1 MRLTAIKWATIV
13 KYWPY
18 FLGLCI
24 AALIISTFF
33 LKKIDGFVVTAADK
47 AKEAI
52 QNGLSPTVAPAPSP
66 AVAPAPSPSVVPAPS
81 PAVVPAPSPAV
92 APTPSLKPN
101 PLTTTVKE
109 VGVPLIFSPSKP
121 NAVTATVKEVDTPI
135 VYLPP
140 KQSCPTLS
148 PVAAAAAAAADARVA
163 ADTANAKVAAEA
175 ASKVIA
181 KNILNLDSNS
191 NGLARNTRYGCNL
204 YDEEDSDKSNPL
216 DNVSGTGPDCAC
228 QDSMPARADSYSRS
242 GKRSG
247 YRFNPEMDE

>member
-1 MRLTAIKWATIV
+1 MRLTAIKWASIV
-13 KYWPY
+13 KYGPY
-18 FLGLCI
+18 LLGLCI
-24 AALIISTFF
+24 AALIISRFF
-33 LKKIDGFVVTAADK
+33 FKKIDGFVVTAADK

-52 QNGLSPTVAPAPSP
+52 QNGLSPTV
-66 AVAPAPSPSVVPAPS
+66 VPAPS
-81 PAVVPAPSPAV
+81 PTVVPAASPTV
-92 APTPSLKPN
+92 APAPSLKPN

-109 VGVPLIFSPSKP
+109 VGDPLIFSPSKP
-121 NAVTATVKEVDTPI
+121 NAVTAAVKEVDAPI
-135 VYLPP
+135 VYLPS

-163 ADTANAKVAAEA
+163 ADTAKAKVAAEA

-181 KNILNLDSNS
+181 KNILNLDSDS

-204 YDEEDSDKSNPL
+204 YDEEGSDKSNPL